1 MIRGSYGPCGTAA
14 LPKPLGNIWVI
25 PTNFGEWHILTEDG
39 FYLTHLFQTD
49 PMKVRWPEK
58 AVPGAPSDDC
68 PCGMGGEDFGGSIAC
83 TKQGKL
89 YLQAGK
95 TGFWN
100 VEVTGL
106 DQVRSL
112 AAGRSALRRRRS
124 AGDGLP

>member
-14 LPKPLGNIWVI
+14 LPKPLGNIWVL
-25 PTNFGEWHILTEDG
+25 PTNIGEWHILTEDG

-58 AVPGAPSDDC
+58 AVPGARLDDA
-68 PCGMGGEDFGGSIAC
+68 PRDGRRGFRRLDRC

-100 VEVTGL
+100 VG
-106 DQVRSL
+106 
-112 AAGRSALRRRRS
+112 
-124 AGDGLP
+124 